1 MFYVY
6 QILNKKNGK
15 KYIGQTDDKE
25 RRKYQHFLNLKNGTH
40 DNPYLQSSYNKY
52 GEENFVFSVIDTS
65 ATNEK
70 ELSDLEEYYILQA
83 GFPDRD
89 KCYNLNLPNGVPARH
104 YKIYQEK
111 QEDICNDYKNDMTV
125 NQICKKYDIGLN
137 FLYKILKNNNITI
150 GQRVKRLD
158 IYEQANNI
166 IEYFTL
172 DKMTATDIAK
182 KYDVSSEIIL
192 RVLKKNGVDVA
203 QYKNYRHPIWQKAN
217 KICQSYLEKK
227 SLKKVSEKYDV
238 SPSTIRRILLENNV
252 EMQEKN
258 WKRKDIDEQEVC
270 SYYEQGL
277 SSRAISKKYNCDKTT
292 ILNII
297 RRNGIQPHKNTTKFK
312 KGNIPYNKGNSIID
326 KMGGIDYLYKHK
338 DNDIND
344 STIRKYLY
352 KKGVGVKEFFD
363 LSFAQT
369 SLVDY
374 PDEVC
379 LCLNTKSCKN
389 NCVYC
394 FNKALTMGNPLS
406 FDVAKLAI
414 DSNIQ
419 YVSSLS
425 ITGGEPLLNNDL
437 SQIID
442 YAHNN
447 NLKTKIDTSLNGDIN
462 NISSNI
468 DLINISIKNY
478 SYLLSILD
486 NINYLV
492 KNHYCCEFNL
502 VYHNEYIDKEECK
515 KINNII
521 SSYNIPLVLVE
532 MDVSYCDFD
541 ESPSRDELIELS
553 SLFDV
558 EDIYIQ
564 TKQHGREKL

>member
-15 KYIGQTDDKE
+15 KYIGQTDNKDV
-25 RRKYQHFLNLKNGTH
+25 RKYQHFFNLKNGTH
-40 DNPYLQSSYNKY
+40 INPYLQSSYNKN

-65 ATNEK
+65 ATNRK
-70 ELSDLEEYYILQA
+70 ELTDLEEYYMLQA
-83 GFPDRD
+83 GFPDKN
-89 KCYNLNLPNGVPARH
+89 KCYNLKLPNGIPASH

-125 NQICKKYDIGLN
+125 NQICKKYNIGPPI
-137 FLYKILKNNNITI
+137 LYKILRNNDIVI
-150 GQRVKRLD
+150 GEKRRRLD
-158 IYEQANNI
+158 
-166 IEYFTL
+166 
-172 DKMTATDIAK
+172 
-182 KYDVSSEIIL
+182 
-192 RVLKKNGVDVA
+192 
-203 QYKNYRHPIWQKAN
+203 IWQKAN
-217 KICQSYLEKK
+217 EVCQSYLEEK

-238 SPSTIRRILLENNV
+238 SVFTIRNMLLENNIN
-252 EMQEKN
+252 MQEQYG
-258 WKRKDIDEQEVC
+258 KRKDIDEQQVC
-270 SYYEQGL
+270 NYYKQGL
-277 SSRAISKKYNCDKTT
+277 SSYNIAKKYNCDKNT

-297 RRNGIQPHKNTTKFK
+297 RRNGLQ
-312 KGNIPYNKGNSIID
+312 PYNKRTSIID
-326 KMGGIDYLYKHK
+326 KRGGVNYLYKHEN
-338 DNDIND
+338 NDIKKH
-344 STIRKYLY
+344 TTKAYLQ
-352 KKGVGVKEFFD
+352 KKGVGIKEFFD
-363 LSFAQT
+363 LSFAQI
-369 SLVDY
+369 SLIDY

-379 LCLNTKSCKN
+379 LCLNTKGCEN
-389 NCVYC
+389 NCIYC
-394 FNKALTMGNPLS
+394 FNKRLTKGNPLS

-414 DSNIQ
+414 DANIQ
-419 YVSSLS
+419 YITSIS
-425 ITGGEPLLNNDL
+425 ITGGEPLLNDDL

-442 YAHNN
+442 YAHDN

-492 KNHYCCEFNL
+492 ENYYCCEFNL

-532 MDVSYCDFD
+532 MDVSCCNFD
-541 ESPSRDELIELS
+541 KSPSRDELMKLS

-558 EDIYIQ
+558 ENIYIQ
-564 TKQHGREKL
+564 TKQYGREEI

>member
-15 KYIGQTDDKE
+15 KYIGQTDDIDD
-25 RRKYQHFLNLKNGTH
+25 RKYNHFSTLKNGTH
-40 DNPYLQSSYNKY
+40 DNPYFNCSPP
-52 GEENFVFSVIDTS
+52 T
-65 ATNEK
+65 
-70 ELSDLEEYYILQA
+70 
-83 GFPDRD
+83 
-89 KCYNLNLPNGVPARH
+89 
-104 YKIYQEK
+104 
-111 QEDICNDYKNDMTV
+111 
-125 NQICKKYDIGLN
+125 
-137 FLYKILKNNNITI
+137 
-150 GQRVKRLD
+150 
-158 IYEQANNI
+158 
-166 IEYFTL
+166 
-172 DKMTATDIAK
+172 
-182 KYDVSSEIIL
+182 
-192 RVLKKNGVDVA
+192 VLKIV
-203 QYKNYRHPIWQKAN
+203 
-217 KICQSYLEKK
+217 
-227 SLKKVSEKYDV
+227 
-238 SPSTIRRILLENNV
+238 
-252 EMQEKN
+252 
-258 WKRKDIDEQEVC
+258 
-270 SYYEQGL
+270 
-277 SSRAISKKYNCDKTT
+277 
-292 ILNII
+292 
-297 RRNGIQPHKNTTKFK
+297 RRNGFQPHKDKGKFK
-312 KGNIPYNKGNSIID
+312 KGHKPYNKSIID
-326 KMGGIDYLYKHK
+326 KRGGIDYLYKHK
-338 DNDIND
+338 DSDIHKN
-344 STIRKYLY
+344 TIRAYLC

-369 SLVDY
+369 SLIDY

-379 LCLNTKSCKN
+379 LCLNTKGCEN
-389 NCVYC
+389 NCIYC
-394 FNKALTMGNPLS
+394 FNKRLTRGNPLS

-414 DSNIQ
+414 DANIQ
-419 YVSSLS
+419 YITSIS

-442 YAHNN
+442 YAHDN

-462 NISSNI
+462 NISNNI

-478 SYLLSILD
+478 SHLLSILD

-521 SSYNIPLVLVE
+521 SSYNIPLILVE